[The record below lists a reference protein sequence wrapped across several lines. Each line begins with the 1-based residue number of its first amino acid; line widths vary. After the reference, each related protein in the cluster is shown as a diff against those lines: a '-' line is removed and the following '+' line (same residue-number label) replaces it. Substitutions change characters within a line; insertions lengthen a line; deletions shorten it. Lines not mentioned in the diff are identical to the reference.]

1 MLRKDKKL
9 VFDSSAKPL
18 SFSQRISS
26 ILVVLI
32 ASFVL
37 GAILSS
43 FVLGIYFTTDSLL
56 NFFYEE
62 SNSSQLSGMMHAEFP
77 VEEKMHL
84 LFVYGTLKKGCSRSS
99 VMESSRFIGVAKTT
113 PNYKLYD
120 CGTYP
125 ALVASENG
133 GVWGELY
140 EVDDSVM
147 SRLDQIEGVDA
158 DMILLYFEDP
168 AFLEKLKA
176 FNFSDLEETDYNGT
190 PVKELSIE
198 LSGSDESGEVYETG
212 IFIYFKETADGL
224 EVVNL
229 LAAG

>member
-1 MLRKDKKL
+1 M
-9 VFDSSAKPL
+9 
-18 SFSQRISS
+18 I
-26 ILVVLI
+26 
-32 ASFVL
+32 
-37 GAILSS
+37 
-43 FVLGIYFTTDSLL
+43 
-56 NFFYEE
+56 
-62 SNSSQLSGMMHAEFP
+62 HAEFP

-125 ALVASENG
+125 ALVISENG

-158 DMILLYFEDP
+158 GLYERSIVNLSDFFLVNLPFTEETVD
-168 AFLEKLKA
+168 FLEKKTTISYVYLQDV
-176 FNFSDLEETDYNGT
+176 SSLEECGAIWS
-190 PVKELSIE
+190 PR
-198 LSGSDESGEVYETG
+198 
-212 IFIYFKETADGL
+212 
-224 EVVNL
+224 
-229 LAAG
+229 